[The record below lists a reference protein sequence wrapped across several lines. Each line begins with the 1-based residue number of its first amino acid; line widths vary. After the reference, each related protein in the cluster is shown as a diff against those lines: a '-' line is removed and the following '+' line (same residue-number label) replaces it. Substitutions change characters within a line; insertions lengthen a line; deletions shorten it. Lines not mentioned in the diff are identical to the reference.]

1 MKDMIFDDFQDC
13 VNSSLIRHKSI
24 LDIIT
29 KYSESTSKVNRAI
42 IKSVTNCGCININGS
57 KQNINLSKSSP
68 NDFSDYMSTHL
79 NGKLCEDCRD
89 IIEKEL
95 GNNLFYLISLCN
107 TLDINLYDVL
117 IKEYNKINT
126 LGKFNLS

>member
-1 MKDMIFDDFQDC
+1 MNDIIFDDFQYC
-13 VNSSLIRHKSI
+13 VNNSLIRHKSI

-42 IKSVTNCGCININGS
+42 IKAVTNCGCININAH
-57 KQNINLSKSSP
+57 KQNIDFSKSSID
-68 NDFSDYMSTHL
+68 DFSACMTTHL
-79 NGKLCEDCRD
+79 NGDLCENCRD
-89 IIEKEL
+89 VIEEEL
-95 GNNLFYLISLCN
+95 GNNLFYLMALCN

>member
-1 MKDMIFDDFQDC
+1 MNDIIFDDFQYC
-13 VNSSLIRHKSI
+13 VNNSLIRHKSI

-42 IKSVTNCGCININGS
+42 IKAVTNCGCININAH
-57 KQNINLSKSSP
+57 KQNIDFSKSSID
-68 NDFSDYMSTHL
+68 DFSACMTTHL
-79 NGKLCEDCRD
+79 NGDLCENCRD
-89 IIEKEL
+89 VIEEEL
-95 GNNLFYLISLCN
+95 GNNLFDLMALCN

>member
-1 MKDMIFDDFQDC
+1 MKDIIFDDFQDC
-13 VNSSLIRHKSI
+13 VNNSLIRHKSI

-29 KYSESTSKVNRAI
+29 KYSESTSKVNRSI
-42 IKSVTNCGCININGS
+42 IKSVTNCGCININAT
-57 KQNINLSKSSP
+57 KQDINLSKSSL
-68 NDFSDYMSTHL
+68 NDFSDCMSTHL
-79 NGKLCEDCRD
+79 NGKLCENCRD